1 MRESKLWFL
10 HIISAVVI
18 LFLLGSHMGIMHMGS
33 ILHSLGLD
41 FSEHPTSADEVFQR
55 SQQVLFMIVY
65 IVLLGTALFHGLYGL
80 RSIIYELSLPKSLE
94 KLVGRLLCVAG
105 IALFFYGS
113 YVAVQ
118 LVQTKGV

>member
-10 HIISAVVI
+10 HIVTAVVI
-18 LFLLGSHMGIMHMGS
+18 LFLLGSHMGIMHMGG
-33 ILHSLGLD
+33 ILKVFGIGSD
-41 FSEHPTSADEVFQR
+41 EPTSADEVFAR
-55 SQQVLFMIVY
+55 SQQALFMVVY

-80 RSIIYELSLPKSLE
+80 RSIIYELSLPKALE
-94 KLVGRLLCVAG
+94 KTVGRLLCVAG
-105 IALFFYGS
+105 IALFIYGS